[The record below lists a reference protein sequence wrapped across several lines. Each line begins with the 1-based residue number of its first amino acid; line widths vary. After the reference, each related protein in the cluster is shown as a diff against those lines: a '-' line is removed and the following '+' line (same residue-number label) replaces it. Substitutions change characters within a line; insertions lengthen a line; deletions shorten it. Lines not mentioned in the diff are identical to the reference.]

1 MLIHLEQLHAKE
13 DFVKSTSDK
22 KIRELLEEAI
32 RLLQTRNV
40 ANALEAKIDKR
51 LANQIKEISDKIK

>member
-13 DFVKSTSDK
+13 EVVKSTSDK